1 MSIHVCSK
9 VERTYETWLEESA
22 LRPQVSAY
30 VRYLSEHGYSANT
43 VGFYLHSVAHFSHW
57 LAKRKIGLSRI
68 NEALVQRFITVH
80 LPDCDCEGRCR
91 KKQDATLSAALRH
104 LLWVLRLKG
113 SIPAG
118 IGPASTAMQEE
129 LDRFDIY
136 LERVCGL
143 AQKTRLLRIHYLGK
157 FLASRFKNGPIDLAV
172 LKPKDI
178 EQFVIRHGE
187 GCTKGSIQV
196 ICSCMR
202 AYLRFRAFEGN
213 RTEALLAAVPRIR
226 YWRLVSLPK
235 GLTDKELEQFLSA
248 FDRTTPQGRRN
259 YAMARCL
266 VDLGLRVGE
275 VARLKLEHFDWRHGT
290 LQIVGT
296 KGRRVDILP
305 LPAET
310 GRAIVQYL
318 RKARPKC
325 TNGELFTRHMA
336 PLDRPLTTAIVCW
349 AMRCAYTR
357 AGLSKPW
364 PGSHALRHSF
374 ACRLLNAGASLKA
387 IADLLRHRSLNSTTI
402 YTKVDR
408 KRLTAVALPWPGRT
422 L

>member
-1 MSIHVCSK
+1 MSIHVRPK
-9 VERTYETWLEESA
+9 AERTYEIWLKQGVLSSY
-22 LRPQVSAY
+22 VSAY
-30 VRYLSEHGYSANT
+30 VRDLSEHEYSANT

-57 LAKRKIGLSRI
+57 LAKRKIELSRI
-68 NEALVQRFITVH
+68 NERLVRRFITVH

-104 LLWVLRLKG
+104 LLRVLRLKG
-113 SIPAG
+113 CIPPGGGSACRVV
-118 IGPASTAMQEE
+118 QEE

-143 AQKTRLLRIHYLGK
+143 APKTRLLRIHYLGK
-157 FLASRFKNGPIDLAV
+157 FLTSRFKHGPINLAV

-187 GCTKGSIQV
+187 GCTRGSIQV
-196 ICSCMR
+196 ICSCLR

-226 YWRLVSLPK
+226 SWRLASLPK
-235 GLTDKELEQFLSA
+235 RLTDQELKQFLAA
-248 FDRTTPQGRRN
+248 FDRTTTNGRRN

-275 VARLKLEHFDWRHGT
+275 VARLKLEHFDWRNGT
-290 LQIVGT
+290 LQIVGA
-296 KGRRVDILP
+296 KGRRADILP
-305 LPAET
+305 LPVET

-325 TNGELFTRHMA
+325 TSGALFVRHMA

-349 AMRCAYTR
+349 AMRCAYAR
-357 AGLSKPW
+357 AGFSKPW

-374 ACRLLNAGASLKA
+374 ACRLLNAGASLKE
-387 IADLLRHRSLNSTTI
+387 IADVLRHRSLNSTTI
-402 YTKVDR
+402 YTKVDQ